1 MAFYFNS
8 YLGAVYYRSGLSVV
22 QFWIS
27 RLIDPD
33 TPIQPPQSLVQQV
46 SFGQDGRSMMNFNDA
61 SSSSTLSSGSFSPSY
76 FVPAQPTGL
85 PPPLPS
91 SSSNV
96 TLALVN
102 QTAAQKSCSISYPAS
117 QQGQSHLPTWTV
129 KCVSK
134 CHFPGFLQRVYV
146 VLTTCKVNGV
156 EKGIGVGKS
165 QKIAKEEAA
174 RQAWVAMGW

>member
-1 MAFYFNS
+1 MAYFFNS

-33 TPIQPPQSLVQQV
+33 TPIQPPRSLVQQV
-46 SFGQDGRSMMNFNDA
+46 PFGQDGRSILNFNDA
-61 SSSSTLSSGSFSPSY
+61 SSSSSFSHGN
-76 FVPAQPTGL
+76 FVPAQPTGV

-91 SSSNV
+91 SPTNV

-102 QTAAQKSCSISYPAS
+102 QTAAQKSCNISYPAS

-129 KCVSK
+129 RCVSK
-134 CHFPGFLQRVYV
+134 CHFSGFLQRVYV

-156 EKGIGVGKS
+156 EKGIGIGKS
-165 QKIAKEEAA
+165 QKVAKEEAA
-174 RQAWVAMGW
+174 KQAWVAMGW

>member
-1 MAFYFNS
+1 MAYFFNS

-22 QFWIS
+22 QSWIS

-33 TPIQPPQSLVQQV
+33 TPIQPPQVP
-46 SFGQDGRSMMNFNDA
+46 FGHDGRSTMNFNDV
-61 SSSSTLSSGSFSPSY
+61 SSSSSFSY
-76 FVPAQPTGL
+76 GNFVPAQPTGV

-91 SSSNV
+91 SPANV

-102 QTAAQKSCSISYPAS
+102 QTAAQKSCTISYPAS

-134 CHFPGFLQRVYV
+134 YLFPQRVYV

-165 QKIAKEEAA
+165 QKVAKEEAA
-174 RQAWVAMGW
+174 KQAWVAMGW